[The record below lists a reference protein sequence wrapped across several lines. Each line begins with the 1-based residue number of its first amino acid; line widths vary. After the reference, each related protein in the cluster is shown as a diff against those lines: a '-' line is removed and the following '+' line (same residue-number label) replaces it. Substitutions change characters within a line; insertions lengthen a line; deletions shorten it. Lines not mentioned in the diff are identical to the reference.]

1 MWVNG
6 FVDLGGEEWVVGWMV
21 MWENSIVRGIM
32 GYGSTGISALSGVVV
47 DASL

>member
-6 FVDLGGEEWVVGWMV
+6 FVDLGEEWVVGWIV

-47 DASL
+47 DTSL